1 MYREK
6 SICVVVPAYN
16 EEQLIGQVID
26 TMPEFVDCIVVVE
39 DCGSDQ
45 TVDIVQAYADKPG
58 SRVHLI
64 RHAENKGVGGAI
76 VTGYAYARDKR
87 YDVTVVMAGD
97 AQMDPGDLPAICD
110 PVIDGRADYSKGNR
124 LFTGEAWKKI
134 PKMRYLGNSALSLMT
149 KVASGYWNVA
159 DSQTGYTAASLEVLT
174 TLRLEDVFPRYGM
187 PNDLLVRLNIY
198 DFRVQDV
205 PIKPIYG
212 IGEQSGIKY
221 IPAVPRLSCLL
232 LKLFLWRL
240 KEKYI
245 IRDFHPLIFFY
256 AMALVC
262 IPVGFCLGLYLLSYR
277 IFSGPVEP
285 TGPIFAAFL
294 FISGFQSS
302 FFAMWFDME
311 HNRHIER
318 TRRSITPI
326 D

>member
-6 SICVVVPAYN
+6 TICVVVPAYN
-16 EEQLIGQVID
+16 EEQLIGRVID
-26 TMPEFVDCIVVVE
+26 TMPDFVDCIAIVE
-39 DCGSDQ
+39 DCGRDR
-45 TVDIVQAYADKPG
+45 TVEIVQGYAEQAG

-64 RHAENKGVGGAI
+64 RHETNKGVGGAI
-76 VTGYAYARDKR
+76 VTGYKYARDHAF
-87 YDVTVVMAGD
+87 DVTVVMAGD

-110 PVIDGRADYSKGNR
+110 PVVEGRADYSKGNR
-124 LFTGEAWKKI
+124 LFTGEAWSKI
-134 PKMRYLGNSALSLMT
+134 PKIRYLGNSALSLMT
-149 KVASGYWNVA
+149 KIASGYWNVA
-159 DSQTGYTAASLEVLT
+159 DSQTGYTAASLEVLK
-174 TLRLEDVFPRYGM
+174 TLRLDDIFPRYGM

-205 PIKPIYG
+205 PVKPIYG

-221 IPAVPRLSCLL
+221 MPAVPRLSWLL

-256 AMALVC
+256 AMAMFC
-262 IPVGFCLGLYLLSYR
+262 IPVGLVTGLYLLGYR
-277 IFSGPVEP
+277 TFVGPVEP

-294 FISGFQSS
+294 FISGLQSS

-318 TRRSITPI
+318 TRR
-326 D
+326 